1 MPSEKTEAEIIEFP
15 NPGKQLS
22 STEKI
27 WGKAVYSHGYAG
39 IPSILIQGQRRLGL
53 NPMQMNICIQLLDY
67 WFEPTRKPFPTKKE
81 LAQRIGCT
89 EKTIQNNIRELEDAG
104 LVQRVLRKTTA
115 GDWNSNI
122 YDLSGLVAK
131 VQALEP
137 EFAQEKQERAARKAQ
152 LQKPGGLKAKPKS
165 KSKSKSKSK

>member
-1 MPSEKTEAEIIEFP
+1 MGAVFSPLRLPESIEAGSGRPYLRLNCIEDAAMPSEKTEAEIIEFP

-67 WFEPTRKPFPTKKE
+67 WFEPTRKPSLQKRSW
-81 LAQRIGCT
+81 LSAS
-89 EKTIQNNIRELEDAG
+89 DAPRK
-104 LVQRVLRKTTA
+104 LFKTT
-115 GDWNSNI
+115 
-122 YDLSGLVAK
+122 SGSLRTPGWCSACCARPQ
-131 VQALEP
+131 QATGT
-137 EFAQEKQERAARKAQ
+137 AT
-152 LQKPGGLKAKPKS
+152 S
-165 KSKSKSKSK
+165 TT